1 MRNNSTSNQ
10 QWFVFGTKNPNT
22 TQSFQDMCYL
32 LFCKHYGITEGTFAS
47 KNHKALETDC
57 IEFKGESIGFQVKYY
72 EPTVKLSDKQSEL
85 KEALKKIRN
94 TYSEVKRV
102 HFYLNK
108 SFGSGKTVNNQVSE
122 KKKELDELA
131 QSLKLEVIWEVE
143 SKLFIQIEN
152 YEAVKKKYFKLHKSV
167 NREKR
172 IEIARTAQIQLEI
185 ERLNFKLNRTDL
197 NDSIPLLNELYI
209 YQDFTNSEI
218 SKAVLEFLYDIAC
231 CVSVYTKPDVLIE
244 VAYMAHLY
252 SPRKMGKD
260 KGLKSYCVELSLE
273 ILFSLAYDSI
283 LRLKNAECLWT
294 ILEEWRH
301 IFTNYCHYRK
311 EEKPRKILLENIER
325 LEDTA
330 KRAESNVKQDAME
343 LLTIYNQLWVEN
355 KSSQPILPDALYNN
369 LRNNYKT
376 IT

>member
-32 LFCKHYGITEGTFAS
+32 LFCRNYRLKGIYAT

-57 IEFKGESIGFQVKYY
+57 IKVGEKEIGFQSKYY
-72 EPTVKLSDKQSEL
+72 EPQIRLPEKKTEL
-85 KEALKKIRN
+85 IKSLKYIRK
-94 TYSEVKRV
+94 TYPQIHKV
-102 HFYLNK
+102 HFYVNK
-108 SFGSGKTVNNQVSE
+108 SFGSGKIENDQ
-122 KKKELDELA
+122 KCQIKQELDELA
-131 QSLKLEVIWEVE
+131 KRLNLVVIWEVE
-143 SKLFIQIEN
+143 SELFAQIEQHKDL
-152 YEAVKKKYFKLHKSV
+152 KKKYFKLQKSV

-244 VAYMAHLY
+244 VAYLARLY

-260 KGLKSYCVELSLE
+260 KGLKSHCVELSLE

-283 LRLKNAECLWT
+283 LRLKNAECLWM
-294 ILEEWRH
+294 ILEDWRH
-301 IFTNYCHYRK
+301 TFTKFCHYGK

-343 LLTIYNQLWVEN
+343 LLTIYKQLLVEN
-355 KSSQPILPDALYNN
+355 KFSQPILPDALYNN

-376 IT
+376 TT